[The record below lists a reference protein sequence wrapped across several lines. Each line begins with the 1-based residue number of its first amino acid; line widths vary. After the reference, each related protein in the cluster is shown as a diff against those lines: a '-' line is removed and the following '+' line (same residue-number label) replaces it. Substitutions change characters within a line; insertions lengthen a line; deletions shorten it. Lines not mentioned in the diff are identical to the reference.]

1 MSDATTHDP
10 RVPRE
15 SLKRAIEERPGPWQP
30 AATLP
35 VPEKSDGF
43 VYRWLRKSC
52 LGMEDPTNMSRQM
65 REGWEPVD
73 PKEHPELAL
82 YADSKQRGQPQ
93 LVEVGGLILAR
104 LPAERNEARKKYY
117 ADLTARQMQSV
128 DQQLMNEQ
136 TDSRM
141 PIFNNRTT
149 KVSQF
154 GRGS

>member
-1 MSDATTHDP
+1 MPETTTQD
-10 RVPRE
+10 RTPRE
-15 SLKRAIEERPGPWQP
+15 SLKRTVEERSAPWQP
-30 AATLP
+30 ASTLP

-43 VYRWLRKSC
+43 VYRWLRKSY
-52 LGMEDPTNMSRQM
+52 LGMEDPSNMSKKI

-73 PKEHPELAL
+73 PKDHPELAM
-82 YADSKQRGQPQ
+82 YVDAKQRGQAQ

-104 LPAERNEARKKYY
+104 LPKERNEARKRYY
-117 ADLTARQMQSV
+117 DNLTNQQMQSV